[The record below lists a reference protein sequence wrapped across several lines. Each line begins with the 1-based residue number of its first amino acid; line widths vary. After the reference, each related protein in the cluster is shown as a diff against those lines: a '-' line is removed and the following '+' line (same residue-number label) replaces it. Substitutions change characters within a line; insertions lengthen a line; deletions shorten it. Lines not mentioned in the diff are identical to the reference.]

1 MQQEV
6 RRKVYFFRLAEHAEF
21 QPKLEEAVAYI
32 EDLPF
37 NDQGRYLV
45 TASDDVVL
53 ALFVTSATYPIK
65 IQFGKIRRSALPMV
79 EDGGDVSPLKIAQS
93 AGILD
98 WSHMVIFEDG
108 TVAAEFNRDAPRI
121 ARLGEY
127 LAFKSRGILPNA
139 PRFHPLYQRDIIEE
153 LENFEAVTILEVE
166 APITEADLIAETDKN
181 LGSALKA
188 CGRAGG
194 MRRARIILKAE
205 QRLDNKLKGL
215 ARKLVRHG
223 NSREALTFLKA
234 TGKTVDGSRPLNLLE
249 EYLISTEE
257 FLRVDKRTR
266 ALASDHAFATLA
278 RAYENKRSRISS
290 AATANA
296 PW

>member
-1 MQQEV
+1 
-6 RRKVYFFRLAEHAEF
+6 
-21 QPKLEEAVAYI
+21 
-32 EDLPF
+32 
-37 NDQGRYLV
+37 
-45 TASDDVVL
+45 
-53 ALFVTSATYPIK
+53 
-65 IQFGKIRRSALPMV
+65 MV
-79 EDGGDVSPLKIAQS
+79 EDGGSVSPLKIAQS

-127 LAFKSRGILPNA
+127 LAFKSRGILPSA
-139 PRFHPLYQRDIIEE
+139 PRFHPLYQRAILEE

-166 APITEADLIAETDKN
+166 AAVTEADLIAETDKS

-194 MRRARIILKAE
+194 MRRARLILKADN
-205 QRLDNKLKGL
+205 RLDNKLKGL
-215 ARKLVRHG
+215 ARKLVQNG
-223 NSREALTFLKA
+223 ISREALSALKA
-234 TGKTVDGSRPLNLLE
+234 TGKTIDGSRPLNLLE

-257 FLRVDKRTR
+257 FIRIDRRTR
-266 ALASDHAFATLA
+266 ALAPDQAFATLE
-278 RAYENKRSRISS
+278 RAYENKKARIAS
-290 AATANA
+290 AASANS